1 MRWNDFETVEEKG
14 GGLVLVLKTIATGSS
29 GNSYVLMSDEEILL
43 IDCGVNVMEIKKAI
57 DFKISNVV
65 GCIVSHKHL

>member
-1 MRWNDFETVEEKG
+1 M
-14 GGLVLVLKTIATGSS
+14 LKTIATGSS
-29 GNSYVLMSDEEILL
+29 GNSYALMSDEEILL

-57 DFKISNVV
+57 DFRVSDVT